1 MLVNKNSRLRSNNSY
16 HSIVCFEPIVFI
28 YHLLPYEGKGIINLK
43 AYSITKFESSDP
55 MIMCMVFLLT
65 LWSSIT
71 CIITILLLVIKSLR
85 DN

>member
-28 YHLLPYEGKGIINLK
+28 YHLLPYEGKEIINIK
-43 AYSITKFESSDP
+43 AYSIIKIELSDP
-55 MIMCMVFLLT
+55 MIMCMVLLLT

-71 CIITILLLVIKSLR
+71 CIITILLIVMKSLH